1 MIARAGGGLLALLLS
16 VSPAAAGG
24 GAGVLTATVADGARI
39 ARLDM
44 PEGAGWCVVWRHSV
58 QGFEVSDCYENRDG
72 RMVLVRS
79 HQPDF
84 AAGLGH
90 LPGRGR
96 QVSDGKG
103 GYWIE
108 DIDEPVPG
116 NAYVLRPGS
125 MAVNHR
131 LVAGDRDVSLSAA
144 APRARV
150 RIALEAGDEE

>member
-1 MIARAGGGLLALLLS
+1 M
-16 VSPAAAGG
+16 
-24 GAGVLTATVADGARI
+24 LTATLSDGTEI
-39 ARLDM
+39 ARM
-44 PEGAGWCVVWRHSV
+44 PVGDGEGWCVLWRHSV
-58 QGFEVSDCYENRDG
+58 KGFPVEDCYENQGG
-72 RMVLVRS
+72 RMVLMRS

-90 LPGRGR
+90 LIGRGR

-108 DIDEPVPG
+108 DIGEQVPG
-116 NAYVLRPGS
+116 NAYFLRPGS

-131 LVAGDRDVSLSAA
+131 LVAASGEVSLSAK

-150 RIALEAGDEE
+150 RIALLPGGDE

>member
-1 MIARAGGGLLALLLS
+1 MIHTLGRGLLALFLTA
-16 VSPAAAGG
+16 SPAVSE
-24 GAGVLTATVADGARI
+24 VLTATLPDGTEIVR
-39 ARLDM
+39 M
-44 PEGAGWCVVWRHSV
+44 TVPEGDGWCIYWHHSV
-58 QGFEVSDCYENRDG
+58 QGFEVQDCYRNRQG
-72 RMVLVRS
+72 RMVLTRS

-96 QVSDGKG
+96 QLSDGNG

-116 NAYVLRPGS
+116 DAYVLRPGT
-125 MAVNHR
+125 MKVNHR
-131 LVAGDRDVSLSAA
+131 IVAQGSSVSLSAL

-150 RIALEAGDEE
+150 RIALTPETTE

>member
-1 MIARAGGGLLALLLS
+1 MIKAFGGGLLALFLTALPIS
-16 VSPAAAGG
+16 
-24 GAGVLTATVADGARI
+24 AGVLTATLPDGTEI
-39 ARLDM
+39 ARLPV
-44 PEGAGWCVVWRHSV
+44 PEGAGWCIFWHHSV
-58 QGFEVSDCYENRDG
+58 QGFEVQDCYRNRKG
-72 RMVLVRS
+72 HMVLDRS

-96 QVSDGKG
+96 QVSDGAG

-108 DIDEPVPG
+108 DIGEPVPG
-116 NAYVLRPGS
+116 DSYVLRPGT

-131 LVAGDRDVSLSAA
+131 IVAGDRHVSLSAL

-150 RIALEAGDEE
+150 RIALTSEIAE

>member
-1 MIARAGGGLLALLLS
+1 MIHTLGRGLLALFLTAF
-16 VSPAAAGG
+16 PACAE
-24 GAGVLTATVADGARI
+24 VLTATLPDGTEI
-39 ARLDM
+39 ARLTM
-44 PEGAGWCVVWRHSV
+44 PEGDGWCILWHHSV
-58 QGFEVSDCYENRDG
+58 QGFEVQDCYRNRDG
-72 RMVLVRS
+72 RMVLERS

-108 DIDEPVPG
+108 DIGEPVPG

-131 LVAGDRDVSLSAA
+131 IVAGGNDVSLSAL

-150 RIALEAGDEE
+150 RIALTSEITD